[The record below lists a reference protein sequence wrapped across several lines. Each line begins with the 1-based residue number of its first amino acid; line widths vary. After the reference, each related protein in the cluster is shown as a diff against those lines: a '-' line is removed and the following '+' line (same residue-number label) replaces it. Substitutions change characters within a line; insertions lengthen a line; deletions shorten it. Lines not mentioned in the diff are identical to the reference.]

1 MAQPADW
8 HLFHVGVFYGCYF
21 NDLQQEE
28 SSEEIYS
35 SRKNGLDVGC
45 GGILGIK
52 FEKNIIHIKFYTWK
66 IAYCFYNANN
76 RQKCEVFHVYQKEF
90 KKIEKSRFIS
100 SKPLCNC
107 TKYLCYRASR
117 SLSFTSFPGLLPF
130 PWHKSLFVQFLFTVF
145 CECRI

>member
-35 SRKNGLDVGC
+35 SRKNGLDVGY

-52 FEKNIIHIKFYTWK
+52 FEKKHNPY
-66 IAYCFYNANN
+66 
-76 RQKCEVFHVYQKEF
+76 
-90 KKIEKSRFIS
+90 
-100 SKPLCNC
+100 
-107 TKYLCYRASR
+107 
-117 SLSFTSFPGLLPF
+117 
-130 PWHKSLFVQFLFTVF
+130 
-145 CECRI
+145 